1 MTSTIKAKISED
13 MKAAMRSQEKERLG
27 TIRLILSAFK
37 QREVDERITLTDEQ
51 CLAIL
56 EKMIKQRRES
66 IGQYEAGNR
75 PELAAK
81 EKEEILLI
89 MGYLP
94 EQLNPDELESLIQ
107 STIQEAGAT
116 SARDMG
122 KVMGLLK
129 PKIQGRADMTL
140 VSNKV
145 KDNLSALS

>member
-1 MTSTIKAKISED
+1 MTSTIKARISED

-27 TIRLILSAFK
+27 TIRLILSALK

-51 CLAIL
+51 IITIL
-56 EKMIKQRRES
+56 DKMIKQRRES

-75 PELAAK
+75 PELADK
-81 EKEEILLI
+81 EKEEIRLI
-89 MGYLP
+89 QEYLP
-94 EQLNPDELESLIQ
+94 TQLSPEELDSLIQ
-107 STIQEAGAT
+107 ATIREAGAS

-129 PKIQGRADMTL
+129 PKIQGRADMTQ

-145 KDNLSALS
+145 KDNLSALT